1 VKVKNISRVF
11 TAIIVLLCVFLHT
24 GEAGAAAAGSIRAA
38 LVSGAE
44 TFSFQVSGNYEMVD
58 LATGKV
64 LAELKQG
71 ETCQVELKG
80 SRITVKSRTDVYG
93 SFKGPVAVRESGSSA
108 AVINGSGAVRDLSLE
123 KLMVVSGDGKTV
135 SLQTTVSPAIRAA
148 SGIIQFKG
156 GSSSGLNLVSL
167 SSSSGSIRYRGGM
180 EFCLEGGKLTAVNV
194 LNIED
199 YLRGVVPSE
208 MPSAWPPEAL
218 KAQAVAARN
227 YALQRVEATRGDTFN
242 VYNNMS
248 SQVYGGYDAETPA
261 ANRAVEET
269 SGVVMLSGG
278 KTVSAFFHSSSGG
291 FTENSEDVWS
301 GQVPYIRSKKDP
313 YDQNDKHYNWKV
325 SYTAEQL
332 KDKLAAAGYK
342 FSKVTDVV
350 ELDRTSSG
358 ARVMKLAVKGEAA
371 AGKPLTVEIKN
382 ADKVRAAL
390 GLKSALFKFTK
401 KYDRSKNLTSVEFTG
416 SGWGHGLGMSQYGA
430 RGMALEGN
438 EYQEI
443 LKYYYS
449 GIKFAEDYGR

>member
-1 VKVKNISRVF
+1 VKVKNIRLSF
-11 TAIIVLLCVFLHT
+11 TAIIVLLSVFLPT
-24 GEAGAAAAGSIRAA
+24 GEAGAAAAGTIRAA
-38 LVSGAE
+38 LVSDAE
-44 TFSFQVSGNYEMVD
+44 TLSFQGSGNYEIVD
-58 LATGKV
+58 LSTDKV
-64 LAELKQG
+64 LAELKKG
-71 ETCQVELKG
+71 ETYQVEIKG
-80 SRITVKSRTDVYG
+80 SRIAVKGRQASYG

-108 AVINGSGAVRDLSLE
+108 AVINASGAVKDLGLE
-123 KLMVVSGDGKTV
+123 KLMVINGDGKTV

-148 SGIIQFKG
+148 GRTIEFKG
-156 GSSSGLNLVSL
+156 SSGLNLIAL
-167 SSSSGSIRYRGGM
+167 NSSSGSKRYRGGM
-180 EFCLEGGKLTAVNV
+180 EFCLEKGKLTAVNV

-208 MPSAWPPEAL
+208 MPSDWPAEAL

-227 YALQRVEATRGDTFN
+227 YALQSVEATRGAAFN
-242 VYNNMS
+242 VYNTMT
-248 SQVYGGYDAETPA
+248 SQVYGGYDAETA
-261 ANRAVEET
+261 ATNKAVGET
-269 SGVVMLSGG
+269 SGIVMLSGG

-301 GQVPYIRSKKDP
+301 GQVPYIRSKEDP

-325 SYTAEQL
+325 SYTAEKL

-350 ELDRTSSG
+350 ELARTSSG

-371 AGKPLTVEIKN
+371 TGKPLTVEIKN
-382 ADKVRAAL
+382 ADKVRTAL
-390 GLKSALFKFTK
+390 GLKSALFKFTM